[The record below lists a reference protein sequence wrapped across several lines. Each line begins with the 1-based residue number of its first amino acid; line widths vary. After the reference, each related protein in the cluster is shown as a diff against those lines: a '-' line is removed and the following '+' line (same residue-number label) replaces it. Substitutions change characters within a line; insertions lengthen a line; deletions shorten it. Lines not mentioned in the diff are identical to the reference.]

1 MNTKNQQENEN
12 KMNNNYYYGEGSGR
26 FMEVLHECRVHGGVN
41 SPLTSSLPLTEFWKP
56 QNLEKITAVLKP
68 YLPDLDAQRACK
80 IFEYP
85 TYAINYAGLVRG
97 RPSMTDLMLFDGDL
111 QIALEAKFT
120 EYSRMH
126 DQTVREWLFN
136 EEEVNFS
143 RRSVGLIWY
152 EYLVKSHCTSLRG
165 PQRLYDTISKVG
177 YQFFHRAASACHK
190 TNDAS
195 GKKPVLIYQ
204 LFFDAANE
212 QNIKDREAFEAEL
225 KRWAEILR
233 LQNMKFLILATPVTN
248 AAEVAALY
256 AGKKSEIFEEMADKA
271 VYKFDFDN
279 VKITEVL

>member
-12 KMNNNYYYGEGSGR
+12 MMNHNYYYGEGSGR

-56 QNLEKITAVLKP
+56 QNLEKITAALKP
-68 YLPDLDAQRACK
+68 YLPDFEAKRACK

-85 TYAINYAGLVRG
+85 TYAINYAGFVRG

-120 EYSRMH
+120 EYSRMPN
-126 DQTVREWLFN
+126 QTVREWLFD

-152 EYLVKSHCTSLRG
+152 EYLVKSNCTALRG
-165 PQRLYDTISKVG
+165 AQRLFDSIGKVG
-177 YQFFHRAASACHK
+177 YQFFHRAASACYM

-204 LFFDAANE
+204 LFFDAANA
-212 QNIKDREAFEAEL
+212 QSIKDREAFEAEL
-225 KRWAEILR
+225 KRWAEILK
-233 LQNMKFLILATPVTN
+233 LQNMKFLILSTPITN
-248 AAEVAALY
+248 AAEVSGLY
-256 AGKKSEIFEEMADKA
+256 AGKKSEIFEEMADKTI
-271 VYKFDFDN
+271 YKFDFDSL
-279 VKITEVL
+279 KITEVL